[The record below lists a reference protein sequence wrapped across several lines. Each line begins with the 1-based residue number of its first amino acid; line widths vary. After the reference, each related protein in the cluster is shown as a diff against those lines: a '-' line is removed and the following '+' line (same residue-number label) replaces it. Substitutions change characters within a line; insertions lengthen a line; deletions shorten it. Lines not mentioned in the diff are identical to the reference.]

1 MRLENIDEA
10 ADITPSRQ
18 TAETYLEYV
27 SALDLYHRA
36 EEIQE
41 ELVALHNRAADTT
54 LRELDLSLQTLS
66 KETSQMKRKLREME
80 SHPPLVE
87 LQQQITELIRNI
99 DRIRAK
105 EAQKLEE
112 QKREEAQKLEE
123 QKREKAQ
130 KLEEQKREDALKVQ
144 LESVRAAA
152 AAHPHP
158 SSTTTVST
166 PPGSRHLSLAS
177 KIKLEVPKFDG
188 NPLHW
193 FQFWGDFE
201 ELIASNTSLTYIEKF
216 TYLNQALLTPESQKI
231 AAEAGGPR
239 KNFDKSVKAHKASYE
254 DKRLIYQRSVQK
266 FVETGRDLGLNRK
279 DLNSLKSSLNGI
291 ETTMEQCE
299 GDTLDQ
305 MKAAIMLLKF
315 GRDLEAAWKRDTTK
329 LKEPPSTKIVVDFLG
344 DQLTSISGTRE
355 EFDHIQPLSHPFRQ
369 AQQEDYTQNLCPH
382 RTWQLSC
389 LLQHRTQPGQVQ
401 CLQKLGPQKKERPG
415 QGPQSVLQ
423 LPSSWPQNL
432 CLHQQRNLLGV

>member
-1 MRLENIDEA
+1 MSSDRQFGKWLEGPPSTDQVRSRLDDYTTKIQDIARVALDPDSAPFAEAKVKRVRANSKLIQQHLRRTEILAEWLLENIDEA

-41 ELVALHNRAADTT
+41 ELVALHTRAADTT

-66 KETSQMKRKLREME
+66 KETSQMKRKLREIE
-80 SHPPLVE
+80 SYPPLVK
-87 LQQQITELIRNI
+87 LQQQITELIRKI
-99 DRIRAK
+99 ERIRAK
-105 EAQKLEE
+105 EAQKE
-112 QKREEAQKLEE
+112 R
-123 QKREKAQ
+123 
-130 KLEEQKREDALKVQ
+130 LEEQKREDTLKVQ
-144 LESVRAAA
+144 LEYARAAA
-152 AAHPHP
+152 AAHPHS
-158 SSTTTVST
+158 SSTIAVST
-166 PPGSRHLSLAS
+166 PPESRHLSLAS
-177 KIKLEVPKFDG
+177 KIKLEVPKFNG

-201 ELIASNTSLTYIEKF
+201 ELIASNTSLTNIEKF

-231 AAEAGGPR
+231 AAETGGPR
-239 KNFDKSVKAHKASYE
+239 KNFDKSVKALKASYE

-291 ETTMEQCE
+291 ETTMEQYE

-315 GRDLEAAWKRDTTK
+315 GRDLEAAWKRETTK
-329 LKEPPSTKIVVDFLG
+329 LKEPP
-344 DQLTSISGTRE
+344 
-355 EFDHIQPLSHPFRQ
+355 
-369 AQQEDYTQNLCPH
+369 
-382 RTWQLSC
+382 
-389 LLQHRTQPGQVQ
+389 
-401 CLQKLGPQKKERPG
+401 
-415 QGPQSVLQ
+415 
-423 LPSSWPQNL
+423 
-432 CLHQQRNLLGV
+432 LHQDCGRLSGRPAD

>member
-1 MRLENIDEA
+1 MSSDRQFEKWLEGPPSTNQVRSCLDDYTTKIQDIARVALDPDSAPFAEAKVKQVRANSNLIQQHLRRTEILAEWLLENIDEA
-10 ADITPSRQ
+10 ADITPSKQ

-36 EEIQE
+36 GEIQE
-41 ELVALHNRAADTT
+41 ELVALHTRAADTT

-80 SHPPLVE
+80 SYPPLVE
-87 LQQQITELIRNI
+87 LQQQITELIRKI

-112 QKREEAQKLEE
+112 QKKE
-123 QKREKAQ
+123 AQ

-144 LESVRAAA
+144 LESVKAAA
-152 AAHPHP
+152 DAHPHS
-158 SSTTTVST
+158 SSTTAVST
-166 PPGSRHLSLAS
+166 PPKSRHLSLAS
-177 KIKLEVPKFDG
+177 KIKLEVPKFNG

-201 ELIASNTSLTYIEKF
+201 ELIASNTSLTNIEKF
-216 TYLNQALLTPESQKI
+216 TYLNQALLTPDSQKI

-239 KNFDKSVKAHKASYE
+239 KNFDKSVKALKAPYE
-254 DKRLIYQRSVQK
+254 DKRHIYQRSVQK

-291 ETTMEQCE
+291 ETTMELCE

-305 MKAAIMLLKF
+305 MKAAIMLLNL
-315 GRDLEAAWKRDTTK
+315 GEIWK
-329 LKEPPSTKIVVDFLG
+329 L
-344 DQLTSISGTRE
+344 
-355 EFDHIQPLSHPFRQ
+355 
-369 AQQEDYTQNLCPH
+369 
-382 RTWQLSC
+382 
-389 LLQHRTQPGQVQ
+389 PG
-401 CLQKLGPQKKERPG
+401 
-415 QGPQSVLQ
+415 
-423 LPSSWPQNL
+423 
-432 CLHQQRNLLGV
+432 